1 MKNNYVKLLAKSNK
15 EKQLLSNVIN
25 EITEEE
31 RNERTELWFQRRKN
45 NEIVNSEV
53 LEYNTD
59 IYSDYDDFEKVT
71 LINQFKVETTF
82 VSGYGN
88 FLWNVPKNTFQ
99 KTPLRHILRD
109 DPIFEKIDEEFKIEF
124 VCEEVL
130 LSKDE
135 ILNQFEEWYEH
146 REPSYNIYS
155 KKKIIDISF
164 NVRKNSS
171 LTYSQLL
178 FSLINET
185 DLIHWGLRKD
195 LITYPCKY
203 ERQHFPYDLEK
214 SFKLAY
220 KKLDNDW
227 SEPSP
232 MKDYFIEIINSQN
245 WL

>member
-1 MKNNYVKLLAKSNK
+1 MKNNYVKLQANTNK
-15 EKQLLSNVIN
+15 EKQLLLNVIIEITKEERDRRSKLWFEMNNKN
-25 EITEEE
+25 EIDTS
-31 RNERTELWFQRRKN
+31 
-45 NEIVNSEV
+45 EI

-59 IYSDYDDFEKVT
+59 IYSNYDGFEEVT

-99 KTPLRHILRD
+99 KTPLRHTLRD
-109 DPIFEKIDEEFKIEF
+109 DPVFEKINEEFEIEF
-124 VCEEVL
+124 VCEEIL
-130 LSKDE
+130 LSKNE
-135 ILNQFEEWYEH
+135 ILKQFEEWYEK

-155 KKKIIDISF
+155 KKKIVDISF
-164 NVRKNSS
+164 NVHKDSS

-185 DLIHWGLRKD
+185 NHIHWGLRKD

-203 ERQHFPYDLEK
+203 ERQLFPYDLEK

-220 KKLDNDW
+220 KRLDDIFNGLYEEDN
-227 SEPSP
+227 S
-232 MKDYFIEIINSQN
+232 DYIEN
-245 WL
+245 LLAD